1 MLILDHVL
9 QGLKQL
15 AGGGYLLLV
24 LISFSVWSHTIIL
37 ERAYYL
43 RRKRVIP
50 SAYVTQSI
58 YAELVEGQPE
68 TAIRMCEKV
77 PSPLTN
83 ILRAGIANRDENE
96 KDLKSAVDVAV
107 GLERPSIMRHLK
119 TLAMLANVSMYTGL
133 LGTVL
138 GMTASF
144 QALWRGDQSS
154 KHLQGIADGISEA
167 LITTAAGLIV
177 ALPTLVAYHYFN
189 RKSQNFLTE
198 LERHGMSLIRFLVT
212 EEYKLF
218 QEEYENVRDWTTD
231 PSIDA
236 SVEEEQI

>member
-1 MLILDHVL
+1 MLILDHIL
-9 QGLKQL
+9 QGLERL
-15 AGGGYLLLV
+15 AGGGYLLAA
-24 LISFSVWSHTIIL
+24 LIFFSVWSHTLIF
-37 ERAYYL
+37 ERTHYL

-58 YAELVEGQPE
+58 YAELVDGKTE

-83 ILRAGIANRDENE
+83 ILRAGIVNRDYGE
-96 KDLKSAVDVAV
+96 KELKSAVNTAV
-107 GLERPSIMRHLK
+107 RLERPPIMRHLK
-119 TLAMLANVSMYTGL
+119 TLAMLASVSMYTGL

-144 QALWRGDQSS
+144 QALWRGDLTG
-154 KHLQGIADGISEA
+154 KHLQDIADGISGA
-167 LITTAAGLIV
+167 LLTTAAGLIV
-177 ALPTLVAYHYFN
+177 ALPTLIAYHYFN
-189 RKSQNFLTE
+189 RKAQNLLTE

-218 QEEYENVRDWTTD
+218 QEKYENVRNWTTHHEKQ
-231 PSIDA
+231 
-236 SVEEEQI
+236 V